1 MYETAPNTEIYMSDK
16 TIMTTRPDK
25 NTKTGDK
32 PQGGRMANLELLRC
46 IAMMMVV
53 VLHFLG
59 KGNLLPPLD
68 EPNMEPVGYAAW
80 LLESFCIV
88 AVNVY
93 MMISGYFLCTSS
105 FKLSR
110 LIGLWLQ
117 IVFYSIAFGL
127 IGALSGILT
136 ETPFDTHYILT
147 LIFPVSMGHYWFL
160 TAYFFLYL
168 LLPFVGRAVKQ
179 MDRRQLQWAI
189 LLLLFAFCLLKS
201 VLPLRLEMDNQGYD
215 CLWYLCVFLAAAY
228 MRRFGTPFLEKKGR
242 GIMIYVICCLTI
254 FAGTMGLR
262 TVYLRTGSL
271 GLMLKMLLE
280 YNHVLPFVAAAGL
293 FAAFA
298 GLKLQGRFASF
309 VNLIGPYTLGVYL
322 LHENLGFRYSW
333 QKWFGASGVTSVPDL
348 LISTLSAM
356 IGVFCCG
363 ILIDIL
369 RNALM
374 ARLHRL
380 FGRVGFY
387 RKITGKIH
395 NVDVLFRS

>member
-1 MYETAPNTEIYMSDK
+1 
-16 TIMTTRPDK
+16 
-25 NTKTGDK
+25 
-32 PQGGRMANLELLRC
+32 
-46 IAMMMVV
+46 
-53 VLHFLG
+53 
-59 KGNLLPPLD
+59 
-68 EPNMEPVGYAAW
+68 MEPVGYAAW

-93 MMISGYFLCTSS
+93 MLISGYFLCTSS

-127 IGALSGILT
+127 IGVFLGILT

-147 LIFPVSMGHYWFL
+147 LVFPVSMGHYWFL
-160 TAYFFLYL
+160 TAYIFLYL

-179 MDRRQLQWAI
+179 MNRQQLQWAI
-189 LLLLFAFCLLKS
+189 LLLLFVFCLLKS

-228 MRRFGTPFLEKKGR
+228 MRRFGIPFLYKKGR
-242 GIMIYVICCLTI
+242 GIMIYVLFCLAI

-262 TVYLRTGSL
+262 TVYLKTGSL

-280 YNHVLPFVAAAGL
+280 YNHILPFGAALGL
-293 FAAFA
+293 FVAFA

-309 VNLIGPYTLGVYL
+309 VNHIGPYTLGVYL

-333 QKWFGASGVTSVPDL
+333 QKWFGAPEVASVPEL
-348 LISTLSAM
+348 LISTLCAA

-369 RNALM
+369 RRTLM
-374 ARLHRL
+374 GGLHRL
-380 FGRVGFY
+380 LGKIEFY
-387 RKITGKIH
+387 NKITGKIYS
-395 NVDVLFRS
+395 VDALFRF

>member
-1 MYETAPNTEIYMSDK
+1 MEIYMSDK
-16 TIMTTRPDK
+16 TIMATKPDK
-25 NTKTGDK
+25 NAKTGDK
-32 PQGGRMANLELLRC
+32 PQSGRMANLELLRC

-68 EPNMEPVGYAAW
+68 GPKMETVGYAAW

-228 MRRFGTPFLEKKGR
+228 MRRFGIPFLEKKGR
-242 GIMIYVICCLTI
+242 GIMIYMICCLTI

-262 TVYLRTGSL
+262 AAYLRTGSL

-280 YNHVLPFVAAAGL
+280 YNHVLPFMAAAGL

-309 VNLIGPYTLGVYL
+309 VNRIAPCTLGVYL

-333 QKWFGASGVTSVPDL
+333 QKWFGTSGVTSVPGL

-363 ILIDIL
+363 IMIDML
-369 RNALM
+369 RSALM

-380 FGRVGFY
+380 FGRVEFY
-387 RKITGKIH
+387 RKITGKIY
-395 NVDVLFRS
+395 NVDVLFRF